1 MRCNERQLESHMP
14 MKGFISRSARI
25 GLALAPIAFCATT
38 LMAYPTVAQVGD
50 EIITAT
56 QKGKGKPVEV
66 EADNMEV
73 RQGAKQAVF
82 NGNVKAR
89 KGNVRITSKQLV
101 VDYSQ
106 VGGKR
111 QITFLNARGNVVVVS
126 KGQTVKAQ
134 WAKMDVKANT
144 VVMGDS
150 VTVYD
155 GKSVIHGNKL
165 TMNLT
170 TGTSVLGSGRVQG
183 TFFE

>member
-1 MRCNERQLESHMP
+1 
-14 MKGFISRSARI
+14 MKGFTRRSARI
-25 GLALAPIAFCATT
+25 GLALAPMAFCAAT
-38 LMAYPTVAQVGD
+38 LMAYPSAAQVGD

-73 RQGAKQAVF
+73 RQNAKQAVF
-82 NGNVKAR
+82 NGNVKAK

-144 VVMGDS
+144 VVMGDR